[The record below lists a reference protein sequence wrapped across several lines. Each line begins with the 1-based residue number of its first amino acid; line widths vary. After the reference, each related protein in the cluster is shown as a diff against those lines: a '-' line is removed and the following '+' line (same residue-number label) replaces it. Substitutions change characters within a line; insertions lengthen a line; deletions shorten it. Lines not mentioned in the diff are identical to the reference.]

1 MYIMILVL
9 SEGQVPG
16 PMSKTVNDKR
26 LLSKVANYTLLSVTL
41 HANITFEILYF
52 RQDLKKMGKTSS
64 DYFQP

>member
-9 SEGQVPG
+9 SESQVPG

-26 LLSKVANYTLLSVTL
+26 LLSKVANYTLLLVTI

-52 RQDLKKMGKTSS
+52 RQD
-64 DYFQP
+64 